1 MALTNPK
8 LFGLNV
14 RTLLADVESKNTAI
28 QNLGL
33 NPLDLE
39 IIKGSTNA
47 GMSRFDWVS
56 FSRLKTPI
64 YRTLDRFSS
73 ESGTFNAILL
83 NRAGTDQT
91 LFGNLDINGSLSGSA
106 IRYRYRD
113 FGTSISVGN
122 FTTGY
127 KIADISTSRVS
138 AWSSADPRANNSDL
152 NIQKLAKISYGARV
166 GIVEGGKLEFGDQS
180 SGVSGARLQ
189 TTVTPEVKEFPS
201 EVPTSRIKC
210 KIGTEIVYL
219 YTMKGIPLVF
229 KGFFRNINASAVVD
243 SSVTKASWKIV
254 ETANENLYTNYTN
267 QGSGTSSIR
276 YRSPISLSLIHI

>member
-64 YRTLDRFSS
+64 YRTLDRFNN
-73 ESGTFNAILL
+73 ESNTFNAILL

-106 IRYRYRD
+106 ILYR
-113 FGTSISVGN
+113 FLEGTNNG
-122 FTTGY
+122 
-127 KIADISTSRVS
+127 KLADISTSRVS
-138 AWSSADPRANNSDL
+138 AWSSSDPRANNQNLST
-152 NIQKLAKISYGARV
+152 QKKARISYGARV
-166 GIVEGGKLEFGDQS
+166 SI
-180 SGVSGARLQ
+180 VSGGQLQFGQQSTATQALGNDSSNTATQSGFVGPFGQPRLQ
-189 TTVTPEVKEFPS
+189 TT
-201 EVPTSRIKC
+201 
-210 KIGTEIVYL
+210 
-219 YTMKGIPLVF
+219 
-229 KGFFRNINASAVVD
+229 
-243 SSVTKASWKIV
+243 
-254 ETANENLYTNYTN
+254 
-267 QGSGTSSIR
+267 
-276 YRSPISLSLIHI
+276 

>member
-180 SGVSGARLQ
+180 SGVS
-189 TTVTPEVKEFPS
+189 
-201 EVPTSRIKC
+201 
-210 KIGTEIVYL
+210 
-219 YTMKGIPLVF
+219 
-229 KGFFRNINASAVVD
+229 
-243 SSVTKASWKIV
+243 
-254 ETANENLYTNYTN
+254 
-267 QGSGTSSIR
+267 
-276 YRSPISLSLIHI
+276 LSLIHI

>member
-1 MALTNPK
+1 MTLTNPK

-14 RTLLADVESKNTAI
+14 RTLLAEVESKNTAI

-64 YRTLDRFSS
+64 YRTLDRFSK
-73 ESGTFNAILL
+73 ESTTFNAILL

-127 KIADISTSRVS
+127 KIADISTSRGS
-138 AWSSADPRANNSDL
+138 AGSSASPRSNTL
-152 NIQKLAKISYGARV
+152 
-166 GIVEGGKLEFGDQS
+166 
-180 SGVSGARLQ
+180 
-189 TTVTPEVKEFPS
+189 P
-201 EVPTSRIKC
+201 VPIW
-210 KIGTEIVYL
+210 
-219 YTMKGIPLVF
+219 P
-229 KGFFRNINASAVVD
+229 
-243 SSVTKASWKIV
+243 
-254 ETANENLYTNYTN
+254 
-267 QGSGTSSIR
+267 
-276 YRSPISLSLIHI
+276 